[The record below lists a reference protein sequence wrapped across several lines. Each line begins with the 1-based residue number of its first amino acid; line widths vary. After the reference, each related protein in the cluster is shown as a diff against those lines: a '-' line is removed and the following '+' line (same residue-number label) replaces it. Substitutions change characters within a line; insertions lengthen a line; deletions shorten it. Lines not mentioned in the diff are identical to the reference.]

1 MKISSDKIR
10 SIFLLIII
18 LYIFL
23 LSIKLMS
30 GSFKLFGNGFAEELF
45 TITTNPFVG
54 LFMGILATSLVQS
67 SSVTTSIIVGMVAG
81 GIIPIASAIP
91 MVMGANIG
99 TSVTNTF
106 VSLCHI
112 GRKEEFGKAFAAAT
126 IHDFF
131 NLMAVI
137 FLFPLEMYFHF
148 LENGALFLTSFFI
161 GAHSFY
167 FTSPLSYILTPVS
180 HAIIRALNNPA
191 IILIASVF
199 LLFVSLRYFIKIAS
213 SFAKTEFDLF
223 SNYFFKTPA
232 RGFSFGLL
240 MTAFVQS
247 SSVTTSLIVPFAGIG
262 ILTLEKIFPYVLGAN
277 IGTTITGILAALA
290 TGSSAGITIALVHLL
305 FNIAGILMI
314 YPIKNIP
321 LGLARRFSDLS
332 LKSRSVPV
340 FYVVSAF
347 FLVPLVVILTV

>member
-10 SIFLLIII
+10 SVFLLIII

-30 GSFKLFGNGFAEELF
+30 GSFKLFGNGFAEEIF

-54 LFMGILATSLVQS
+54 LFMGILATSL
-67 SSVTTSIIVGMVAG
+67 
-81 GIIPIASAIP
+81 
-91 MVMGANIG
+91 
-99 TSVTNTF
+99 
-106 VSLCHI
+106 
-112 GRKEEFGKAFAAAT
+112 
-126 IHDFF
+126 
-131 NLMAVI
+131 
-137 FLFPLEMYFHF
+137 
-148 LENGALFLTSFFI
+148 
-161 GAHSFY
+161 
-167 FTSPLSYILTPVS
+167 
-180 HAIIRALNNPA
+180 
-191 IILIASVF
+191 
-199 LLFVSLRYFIKIAS
+199 
-213 SFAKTEFDLF
+213 
-223 SNYFFKTPA
+223 
-232 RGFSFGLL
+232 
-240 MTAFVQS
+240 VQS

-347 FLVPLVVILTV
+347 FLVPLVVIFIV